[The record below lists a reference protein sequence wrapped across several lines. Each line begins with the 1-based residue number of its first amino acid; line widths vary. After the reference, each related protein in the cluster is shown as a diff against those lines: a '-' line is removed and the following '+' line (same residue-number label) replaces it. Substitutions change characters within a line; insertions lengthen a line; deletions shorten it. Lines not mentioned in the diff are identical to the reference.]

1 LIQNIGEPHD
11 HLFLISQEDTAVELM
26 SNEDTILPVRSER
39 TLLDE
44 EPELEIEEGPA
55 SMEVE
60 TDEEEAPPIKR
71 ARYSKET
78 PAESPA
84 AR

>member
-1 LIQNIGEPHD
+1 L
-11 HLFLISQEDTAVELM
+11 LISQEDTAVELM
-26 SNEDTILPVRSER
+26 SSEDTIFPVRSER

-44 EPELEIEEGPA
+44 EPQLEMEQDPA
-55 SMEVE
+55 ITEVE
-60 TDEEEAPPIKR
+60 TDEEAPPKKR

-78 PAESPA
+78 LAESPSPA